1 MKILAIG
8 GSPRL
13 NGNSNNLLRAALE
26 GAEAAGHSV
35 EVLYARKMKVKPC
48 RACDKCKE
56 LDGCAL
62 RDDMDLVYSK
72 LPAADALVVATPV
85 YYYAASAWLKAIVD
99 RTYGLLDGDYAPRVA
114 AGKKLFVIT
123 TQEEPDRANGEAV
136 VDTLAR
142 SFKWLGM
149 ELAGSL
155 VATEVSGPTDH
166 QERPEL
172 HEQAR
177 SLVVEGL
184 AAT

>member
-13 NGNSNNLLRAALE
+13 NGNSNNLLRVALE
-26 GAEAAGHSV
+26 AAQTAGHSV
-35 EVLYARKMKVKPC
+35 ELLYARKMKVRPC
-48 RACDKCKE
+48 RACDKCKK

-62 RDDMDLVYSK
+62 RDDMDLIYSK
-72 LPAADALVVATPV
+72 LPEADVLVVATPI

-99 RTYGLLDGDYAPRVA
+99 RTYALLDGDYSPRVA

-123 TQEEPDRANGEAV
+123 TQEEPDRAIGESV

-177 SLVVEGL
+177 LLVVEGL
-184 AAT
+184 AAV